1 MNDRSGGERRT
12 SPSRKRLWPLILC
25 SLLLTVTAMS
35 CMSLPGGSSV
45 SPEEAES
52 SPTPTPIVVVVTPTA
67 VPQAVID
74 EATAEDRLLINL
86 YERVNP
92 AVVNIQIL
100 TEAPSSVGGD
110 VFPEGEGSG
119 FIIDK
124 EGRIVTNNHVV
135 EGADEVQVTLY
146 DGTMVEARVLGTD
159 AHSDLAVIEVD
170 LPQQLPHPVELG
182 DSSQL
187 KVGQRAIAIGNPFGL
202 EGTLTTGVIS
212 ALGRTLPA
220 ESLFTIPDV
229 IQTDAAINPGNSG
242 GPLLNAEGLV
252 VGVNTA
258 IRTTT
263 GGNSGVG
270 FAVPVNLA
278 KRVIPRLISEGHYD
292 YPQLG
297 IRGTTV
303 TPLLVSELNLPVD
316 AGVLI
321 SEATPGGAAEKAGIK
336 GGSREVSV
344 RGNLVRD
351 GGDIIV
357 SIDGHAIR
365 QFEDLLSYIVMET
378 EVGQEI
384 AVGIVRNGREQ
395 VVKAV
400 LEARP

>member
-1 MNDRSGGERRT
+1 M
-12 SPSRKRLWPLILC
+12 ILC
-25 SLLLTVTAMS
+25 SLVLASATMA
-35 CMSLPGGSSV
+35 CMTLPAGFGV
-45 SPEEAES
+45 PPEEAES
-52 SPTPTPIVVVVTPTA
+52 TATSTPIVVVVTPTA
-67 VPQAVID
+67 VPRGVID

-100 TEAPSSVGGD
+100 GEVPGGLGGD
-110 VFPEGEGSG
+110 VLPEGEGSG

-146 DGTMVEARVLGTD
+146 DGTMAEARVLGTD
-159 AHSDLAVIEVD
+159 PHSDLAVIQVD
-170 LPQQLPHPVELG
+170 LPRQLLHPVQLG
-182 DSSQL
+182 DSDQL

-220 ESLFTIPDV
+220 ESLFAIPDV

-252 VGVNTA
+252 IGVTTA
-258 IRTTT
+258 IRSRT
-263 GGNSGVG
+263 GGNSGVS
-270 FAVPVNLA
+270 FAVPVALA
-278 KRVIPRLISEGHYD
+278 KRVIPRLISDGHYD

-297 IRGTTV
+297 IKGITV
-303 TPLLVSELNLPVD
+303 TPILVKELELPVE

-321 SEATPGGAAEKAGIK
+321 SEATSGGAAEKAGIR

-344 RGNLVRD
+344 RGNMLRE

-357 SIDGHAIR
+357 SIDGHTIR

-384 AVGIVRNGREQ
+384 AVGIVRDGREQ